1 MSSSG
6 FSSPSTVD
14 PRGEE
19 PREFGDR
26 NRRQCPVVQDPE
38 GVWWALSHAEVVRV
52 AEDAETFSSSVSAHL
67 QIPNGLDGKAHA
79 EARLLLDRYL
89 APDVVAEYLPAF
101 RKTAREVTEE
111 FLPGAFAE
119 VDAVGDLGA
128 TFAVRT
134 MLVWL
139 GWPADLE
146 EQLLSWIQENQAASR
161 SGDRT
166 RTAAVAQDF
175 DEIIRKV
182 VEPRQ
187 DNPGAFDDATSDLIQ
202 DESLGRTLEFAEV
215 VSILRNWTAGDLGSM
230 ALCIGVILRFLAQQ
244 PELQQRLREG
254 VSEREFTV
262 IMDEILRIDNP
273 FVSNRRIT
281 TREAAVGGVCLSEGT
296 QLNIHWT
303 AANRDPE
310 VFTGPDDFRPEDNAA
325 ANLVWGTGPHVCPG
339 KPLSMFE
346 LQAFV
351 GELLAAARIELAPAA
366 QAERQIHPVGGWACQ
381 PVQLHRLAD

>member
-1 MSSSG
+1 MSTSG
-6 FSSPSTVD
+6 FPSPRTAD

-19 PREFGDR
+19 PREFGDH

-38 GVWWALSHAEVVRV
+38 GVWWALSHAEVTRV
-52 AEDAETFSSSVSAHL
+52 AQDAHTFSSAVSAHL
-67 QIPNGLDGKAHA
+67 QIPNGLDGKAHT
-79 EARLLLDRYL
+79 EARKLLDRYL
-89 APDVVAEYLPAF
+89 APAVVGEYLPAF
-101 RKTAREVTEE
+101 RKTAREVTEQ
-111 FLPGAFAE
+111 FLPGDSAE

-146 EQLLSWIQENQAASR
+146 GQLVEWIRENQAASR

-182 VEPRQ
+182 VEPRRK
-187 DNPGAFDDATSDLIQ
+187 NPAAFDDATTDLIQ

-244 PELQQRLREG
+244 PELQQRLRDG
-254 VSEREFTV
+254 VSEREFTA

-281 TREAAVGGVCLSEGT
+281 TRETTVGGVDLNQGT

-310 VFTGPDDFRPEDNAA
+310 VFGDPDEFRPGDNAET
-325 ANLVWGTGPHVCPG
+325 NLVWGTGPHVCPG
-339 KPLSMFE
+339 KPLSMVE

-351 GELLAAARIELAPAA
+351 LELLAVARVELTPAD
-366 QAERQIHPVGGWACQ
+366 QAERQIHPVGGWARQ
-381 PVQLHRLAD
+381 PVQLHRLSA